1 MKKVNT
7 SLIKKM
13 ERFAEVTINSL
24 KLGKIVRAK
33 RCFALAEDLFQKGN
47 TEVKNAISN
56 VYLNSVFNYME
67 INHLVIKHFLPVE
80 LHKEYV
86 KQINTSGV

>member
-7 SLIKKM
+7 NLLKKM
-13 ERFAEVTINSL
+13 ERFAEVTISSL

-47 TEVKNAISN
+47 VEIKIAISK
-56 VYLNSVFNYME
+56 VYLNSVFHYLKL
-67 INHLVIKHFLPVE
+67 NHLDAKQFLPVE

-86 KQINTSGV
+86 KQINTSLV

>member
-7 SLIKKM
+7 NLIKKM
-13 ERFAEVTINSL
+13 ERFAEVTVNSL
-24 KLGKIVRAK
+24 KLGKMVRAK

-47 TEVKNAISN
+47 AEVKNAISN
-56 VYLNSVFNYME
+56 VYLYSVSHYLE
-67 INHLVIKHFLPVE
+67 LNHFTMKQFLPVE